1 MTFERETCPSHV
13 VLKAEEKT
21 RDSRQTRR
29 SSVEKNRKMG
39 SEAKKEVKH
48 LLVDLDGT
56 LYRSAQLFADVRA
69 NIEGKKRSPKDLHNK
84 ATRNA

>member
-1 MTFERETCPSHV
+1 
-13 VLKAEEKT
+13 
-21 RDSRQTRR
+21 
-29 SSVEKNRKMG
+29 MG